1 MNQSDGVPAADKRLA
16 AVCGLFCPACHVY
29 LATQEDPERLKVLA
43 QRFQRPI
50 EEMHCNGCRS
60 DARCFY
66 CNTVCFMSGCAKE
79 KGVEFCGECADYP
92 CDGLKAFQK
101 EAPHRI
107 ELWKNQARIKEAGY
121 EQWYMEMIDHYSCP
135 ECGTRNSAYDI
146 SCRKCGSAPSCEY
159 VRLHKDAIMRHL
171 EKRK

>member
-1 MNQSDGVPAADKRLA
+1 MKQSDGVPTAHTRLA

-29 LATQEDPERLKVLA
+29 IATQEDPERLKILA
-43 QRFQRPI
+43 ERFQRPI
-50 EEMHCNGCRS
+50 EEMQCNGCRS
-60 DARCFY
+60 DSRCFY
-66 CNTVCFMSGCAKE
+66 CNTVCFMSRCAQE

-92 CDGLKAFQK
+92 CDGLEAFQK

-107 ELWKNQARIKEAGY
+107 ELWQNQARITEAGY
-121 EQWYMEMIDHYSCP
+121 EQWYREMIDHYSCP
-135 ECGTRNSAYDI
+135 ECGTLNSAYDL
-146 SCRKCGSAPSCEY
+146 SCRKCGSEPSCEY